1 MTNKVRLKQAAQAVN
16 NMAREEFSTEISLKN
31 INDIVEDLQWGTV
44 EISVV
49 KGEIE
54 NIKITRNYKALST
67 VDKDNE

>member
-67 VDKDNE
+67 LDKDNE